1 MALDVAPARQRVCAQ
16 IGRPGKCHGGRFTQ
30 PSHATRGYPAAMS
43 VPPSMSLAPEVSHAT
58 VGTASGD
65 LAALVGVPPAAA
77 PDAGPV
83 LLVPGYTGSKEDF
96 LPVLGPLARAGHHS
110 VAIDLRGQYQS
121 TGPDD
126 PSAYT
131 IEAHA
136 KDVAEVLASLDAQAH
151 LVGHSFGGLVTRRAV
166 INGARPVTHVLA
178 GSGPAALPGRRATTI
193 PLMLQVV
200 AESGAQGYADAVTEM
215 ERGDPRMAEVPDDV
229 RRFLHER
236 RRQGSA
242 LALRVMGEEILS
254 VPDEVAELAAAKVAT
269 LVVYGEGDDAWPPQL
284 QAEMAARL
292 AAEAVGIAGSVH
304 SPACEQP
311 TAFVQVLLEFWG
323 S

>member
-1 MALDVAPARQRVCAQ
+1 
-16 IGRPGKCHGGRFTQ
+16 
-30 PSHATRGYPAAMS
+30 MS
-43 VPPSMSLAPEVSHAT
+43 VPPSMSLDPEVSPLR
-58 VGTASGD
+58 VSTASGD
-65 LAALVGVPPAAA
+65 LAALVGEPPSGA
-77 PDAGPV
+77 PDAAPA

-96 LPVLGPLARAGHHS
+96 LPVLGPLARAGHRA

-126 PSAYT
+126 AAAYT

-136 KDVAEVLASLDAQAH
+136 KDVAEVLASLGPGAH

-166 INGARPVTHVLA
+166 INGARPATHVLV

-200 AESGAQGYADAVTEM
+200 AESGVEAMANAVTEM
-215 ERGDPRMAEVPDDV
+215 ERGDPRMAEVPDEV

-236 RRQGSA
+236 RLLGSGV
-242 LALRVMGEEILS
+242 ALRVMGEEILS
-254 VPDEVAELAAAKVAT
+254 VPDEVAALAAAGVRT
-269 LVVYGEGDDAWPPQL
+269 LVVYGEADDAWPPEL
-284 QAEMAARL
+284 QSEMAARL
-292 AAEAVGIAGSVH
+292 DAQAVGIAGSVH

-311 TAFVQVLLEFWG
+311 TAFVQVLLEFWRG
-323 S
+323 